1 MQNSTRDFRYTAIH
15 NSTQFH
21 TIPGMYIHIKWTN
34 VGNDCRADVIKT
46 SALSQFPWS
55 PRTPAGG
62 FVRSMSASTYQAPF
76 DAALGQQEMERTF
89 CHLAAL
95 HGANQKS
102 GFIHRLHSPTPTAIF
117 SRHVVQNSLKYCRN
131 VHPNCHTLPTA
142 SAVWMFCCADI
153 QTTNKRRGMQQDLRC
168 SIPSQLHCVNKT
180 KHTSGQGSQWSRGR
194 LRTWSGT
201 PPSVGWAMSAKV
213 YCLASTF
220 DSTLPKLGRVTTR
233 SEGLKGIVHG
243 PMLVQ
248 HSISDSSPISL
259 AVRSLEIPALLVL
272 HSPSYRSCPR
282 VATSPSMDWHISIS
296 DWWQLRPWSKSP
308 PTSVRYHCYL
318 KDLRSLRATRR
329 AKV

>member
-34 VGNDCRADVIKT
+34 VGNDCRAGVIKT

-76 DAALGQQEMERTF
+76 DAALGPKVRDSYGPLPCCVILLPFRQTDQQEMERTF

-168 SIPSQLHCVNKT
+168 SIPSQLHALREQNKAHFRPRIT
-180 KHTSGQGSQWSRGR
+180 MVPRTAAHMVRYTTLSGMSDERQGLLFGFNLRLNTAKTRTSNNS
-194 LRTWSGT
+194 
-201 PPSVGWAMSAKV
+201 
-213 YCLASTF
+213 
-220 DSTLPKLGRVTTR
+220 LGRI
-233 SEGLKGIVHG
+233 EGDCAWANAGAAFNFGFFIYFPCGDPWKF
-243 PMLVQ
+243 
-248 HSISDSSPISL
+248 
-259 AVRSLEIPALLVL
+259 
-272 HSPSYRSCPR
+272 PSSCPR

-296 DWWQLRPWSKSP
+296 D
-308 PTSVRYHCYL
+308 C
-318 KDLRSLRATRR
+318 
-329 AKV
+329 